1 MTLAP
6 LRFLILLAAT
16 VVVALPVQAQTAA
29 AKSDGSAGATAPAV
43 AARNDQ
49 RIERIH
55 IEDSGAR
62 IDELRVGG
70 ETRSITV
77 APKGNM
83 PPYEVTPASAN
94 RLPSAGERSINSAS
108 GGTRVWKI
116 FGF

>member
-1 MTLAP
+1 MTQAL
-6 LRFLILLAAT
+6 LRTLILLVAT
-16 VVVALPVQAQTAA
+16 VLIAVPVQAQSAAGKTGETA
-29 AKSDGSAGATAPAV
+29 SASAPAE
-43 AARNDQ
+43 ASRSDQ

-55 IEDSGAR
+55 IEDSGSR

-83 PPYEVTPASAN
+83 PQYEVMPASAN
-94 RLPSAGERSINSAS
+94 RTPSAGERSINSAS
-108 GGTRVWKI
+108 GGIRVWKI

>member
-1 MTLAP
+1 MTQAL
-6 LRFLILLAAT
+6 LRYLTLLFAT
-16 VVVALPVQAQTAA
+16 VLFAVPVQAQNAA
-29 AKSDGSAGATAPAV
+29 AKTGAETIANAPDGAS
-43 AARNDQ
+43 RSDQ

-55 IEDSGAR
+55 IEDSGSR

-83 PPYEVTPASAN
+83 PQYEVMPASAN
-94 RLPSAGERSINSAS
+94 RAPSAGERSINSAS